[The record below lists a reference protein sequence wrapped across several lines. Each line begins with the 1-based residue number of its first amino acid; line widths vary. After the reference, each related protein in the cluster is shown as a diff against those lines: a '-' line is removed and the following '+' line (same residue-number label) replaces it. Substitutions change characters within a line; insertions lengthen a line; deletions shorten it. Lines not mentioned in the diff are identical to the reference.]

1 VPTGHTRSAYRV
13 LAGDRAHDD
22 PDRAHDDPDRADTT

>member
-22 PDRAHDDPDRADTT
+22 PDRADTT